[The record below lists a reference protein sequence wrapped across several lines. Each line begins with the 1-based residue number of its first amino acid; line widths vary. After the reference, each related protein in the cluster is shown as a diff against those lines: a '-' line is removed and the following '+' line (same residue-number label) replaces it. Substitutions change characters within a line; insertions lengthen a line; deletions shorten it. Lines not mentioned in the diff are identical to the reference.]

1 MGLLFVPL
9 AACQQLVDVPQVLR
23 RVEEVFRW
31 EAQGRVG
38 YAEPGALRMAST
50 EPPAKFHSK
59 AVVLPELGV
68 AGFRVVGYR
77 VHADGSGPSSPESTR
92 LVVLTDLGTGSPLAI
107 VDEHHNYTMR
117 TAASVGVALR
127 HLAPERPVLGM
138 VGAGGV
144 AHDVVRIF
152 LAAIPLKEIL
162 VTSRRPASRERL
174 AATASAWSDVPV
186 MPVGDVAEVVRRADL
201 VVTATTV
208 RRPLLGM
215 EAVRPGMTL
224 CALGS
229 FELEPEV
236 YRGVD
241 KLVVDDW
248 RQSRAAADL
257 RPLVEAGEIGEQHLY
272 AELPEIVSGARP
284 GRETADETV
293 LIRTEGMASQD
304 VALAHW
310 VYEEARRR
318 GLGVEL

>member
-1 MGLLFVPL
+1 MSLLFVPL
-9 AACQQLVDVPQVLR
+9 ATCRELVDVPEVLR
-23 RVEEVFRW
+23 RVEEAFRW
-31 EAQGRVG
+31 EAEGRVV
-38 YAEPGALRMAST
+38 YAEPGMLRMAST

-77 VHADGSGPSSPESTR
+77 LQADGSGPSSPDSTR
-92 LVVLTDLGTGSPLAI
+92 LVVLVDLDTGSPLAI

-117 TAASVGVALR
+117 TAASVGVALP

-152 LAAIPLKEIL
+152 QAAIPLAEIL

-174 AATASAWSDVPV
+174 AEAARGWSDVPV
-186 MPVGDVAEVVRRADL
+186 TPVDDVGEVVRRADL

-208 RRPLLGM
+208 REPLLGM
-215 EAVRPGMTL
+215 DAVRPGMTL

-248 RQSRAAADL
+248 RLTRSAHDM
-257 RPLVEAGEIGEQHLY
+257 RPLVEAGEIGEEQVY

-284 GRETADETV
+284 GREAAEETI

-304 VALAHW
+304 IALAHW
-310 VYEEARRR
+310 VFEEASRR
-318 GLGVEL
+318 GLGVKL